1 MGFFKKFKE
10 AWLASMTFDKLDD
23 EFYEELEE
31 ALILAD
37 IGASTAADT
46 VVQLRKRVSQK
57 LLTRAD
63 EVKDALRDILAE
75 KLDVGDTALRVDTQP
90 SVVLIIGVNGV
101 GKTTSIGKLAT
112 RLKSEGKKVLLCAGD
127 TFRAAAADQLE
138 IWANRAGVDIVRQH
152 EGADPGAVLFDAL
165 QAAKARHADVVL
177 CDTAGRLHNK
187 QNLMNELA
195 KLRKIIDRE
204 TPDAAKETLL
214 VLDATTG
221 QNGLIQARQFKETAG
236 LTGIILTKL
245 DGTAKGGIVVA
256 IAQELQVPV
265 KFVGVGEGI
274 DDLRP
279 FDAGEFT
286 KELF

>member
-10 AWLASMTFDKLDD
+10 AWLASMTFDRLDD
-23 EFYEELEE
+23 DFYEELEE

-37 IGASTAADT
+37 IGAATAADT
-46 VVQLRKRVSQK
+46 VAQLRKRVSQK
-57 LLTRAD
+57 LMTRAD

-75 KLDVGDTALRVDTQP
+75 KLDVGDPAMDLSTRP

-101 GKTTSIGKLAT
+101 GKTTSIGKLAA

-127 TFRAAAADQLE
+127 TFRAAADQLE

-245 DGTAKGGIVVA
+245 DGTAKGGIVIA

-279 FDAGEFT
+279 FDAKEFT

>member
-1 MGFFKKFKE
+1 MGVFSMLKE
-10 AWLASMTFDKLDD
+10 AFRVSVSFDKLDD
-23 EFYEELEE
+23 EFYDGLEE

-37 IGASTAADT
+37 IGAEAAVDT
-46 VVQLRKRVSQK
+46 VAQLRKRVNER
-57 LLTRAD
+57 LLTRAE
-63 EVKDALRDILAE
+63 EVKDALRGILRS
-75 KLDVGDTALRVDTQP
+75 KLEVGDSALVLEGKP
-90 SVVLIIGVNGV
+90 AVVLVIGVNGV
-101 GKTTSIGKLAT
+101 GKTTSIGKLAA
-112 RLKSEGKKVLLCAGD
+112 RLKAEGKKVLLCAGD

-138 IWANRAGVDIVRQH
+138 IWAGRAGVDIVRQH

-165 QAAKARHADVVL
+165 QAAKARGADVVL

-204 TPDAAKETLL
+204 CPDSSCETLL

-221 QNGLIQARQFKETAG
+221 QNGLIQARTFKETAG

-256 IAQELQVPV
+256 IAQELNVPV

-274 DDLRP
+274 DDLKP
-279 FDAGEFT
+279 FDAKEFVQDMI
-286 KELF
+286 

>member
-10 AWLASMTFDKLDD
+10 AWLASMTFDRLDD
-23 EFYEELEE
+23 DFYEELEE

-37 IGASTAADT
+37 IGAATAADT
-46 VVQLRKRVSQK
+46 VAQLRKQVSQK
-57 LLTRAD
+57 LLGRAD
-63 EVKDALRDILAE
+63 EVKDALRDILAK
-75 KLDVGDTALRVDTQP
+75 KLDVGDPSMDLSTQP

-101 GKTTSIGKLAT
+101 GKTTSIGKLAA
-112 RLKSEGKKVLLCAGD
+112 RYKSEGKKVLLCAGD

-138 IWANRAGVDIVRQH
+138 IWADRAGVDIVRQH

-165 QAAKARHADVVL
+165 QAAKARNVDVVL

-204 TPDAAKETLL
+204 VPDAAKETLL

-274 DDLRP
+274 GDLRP
-279 FDAGEFT
+279 FDAREFT
-286 KELF
+286 RELL

>member
-10 AWLASMTFDKLDD
+10 AWLASMTFDRLDD
-23 EFYEELEE
+23 DFYEELEE

-37 IGASTAADT
+37 IGAATAADT
-46 VVQLRKRVSQK
+46 VAQLRKRVSQK
-57 LLTRAD
+57 LMTRAD

-75 KLDVGDTALRVDTQP
+75 KLDVGDPAMDLSTRP

-101 GKTTSIGKLAT
+101 GKTTSIGKLAA

-245 DGTAKGGIVVA
+245 DGTAKGGIVIA

-265 KFVGVGEGI
+265 KLVGVGEGI

-279 FDAGEFT
+279 FDAKEFT
-286 KELF
+286 KEMF

>member
-10 AWLASMTFDKLDD
+10 AWLASMTFDRLDD
-23 EFYEELEE
+23 DFYEELEE

-37 IGASTAADT
+37 IGAATAADT
-46 VVQLRKRVSQK
+46 VAQLRKRVSQK
-57 LLTRAD
+57 LLGRAD

-75 KLDVGDTALRVDTQP
+75 KLDVGDPSMDLSTQP

-101 GKTTSIGKLAT
+101 GKTTSIGKLSA
-112 RLKSEGKKVLLCAGD
+112 RYKSEGKKVLLCAGD

-138 IWANRAGVDIVRQH
+138 IWADRAGVDIVRQH

-165 QAAKARHADVVL
+165 QAAKARNVDVVL

-204 TPDAAKETLL
+204 VPDAAKETLL

-274 DDLRP
+274 GDLRP
-279 FDAGEFT
+279 FDAREFT
-286 KELF
+286 RELL